1 LLTKK
6 GRQEHGR
13 FLIEGPTLLAEAV
26 ESGAQIEAL
35 FIIDGLRNTLSI
47 VGELEARSIPV
58 HAINGAAAVKLSD
71 VETPTGIIAVCVAR
85 TINVEEFFSPE
96 GLVLILADLGDP
108 GNAGTLLR
116 SADAFGVSR
125 VLFGSAGV
133 EPFHPKVVRSSM
145 GALFRATIAVASP
158 EEVRAAAERWQ
169 FAGLSGDGDPDAR
182 RRRLPQR
189 RRGGLDRVVRDHATP
204 RLIALS
210 NTCQDSLKGRES
222 QDYPVEK
229 SRVILCS
236 FRTDRAPNVEGAHAH
251 IWPPPTSSGDSS
263 RPQGQSTPTLFTAT

>member
-169 FAGLSGDGDPDAR
+169 FAGLSGDGEP
-182 RRRLPQR
+182 L
-189 RRGGLDRVVRDHATP
+189 GGWKPPPRAALVVGQERHGLGAWAGLCHEHLAIP
-204 RLIALS
+204 MPGGA
-210 NTCQDSLKGRES
+210 DSLNAGVAGSIGLYEITR
-222 QDYPVEK
+222 
-229 SRVILCS
+229 
-236 FRTDRAPNVEGAHAH
+236 
-251 IWPPPTSSGDSS
+251 PP
-263 RPQGQSTPTLFTAT
+263 A